1 MPSRMM
7 RDVQI
12 ALYDMVTSTTPE
24 SNKSQLGIGKDCLD
38 IGDRPMISRE
48 LVHNPIDHVLQGLG
62 FHSTTGFAD
71 GRQRPPSP
79 VLRTGLL
86 QRAHQETVR
95 CADEIHVAGLPLAA
109 AHLAVSQ
116 PQLLL
121 AVPMKRLGACPTMP
135 IHQHHPYH
143 FPP

>member
-1 MPSRMM
+1 
-7 RDVQI
+7 
-12 ALYDMVTSTTPE
+12 
-24 SNKSQLGIGKDCLD
+24 
-38 IGDRPMISRE
+38 MISRE
-48 LVHNPIDHVLQGLG
+48 LVHNPSDHALQGLG

-95 CADEIHVAGLPLAA
+95 CADEIHVAGLPLAG
-109 AHLAVSQ
+109 AHLSVSD

-121 AVPMKRLGACPTMP
+121 PVPMKGRVCPTFYTHGNSAM
-135 IHQHHPYH
+135 
-143 FPP
+143 